1 MEKTV
6 EFQSGKFTWGGLW
19 NSQAEKS
26 RRTQTGLELGRNEIK
41 RGLRADRFFS
51 FLINFYSFRI
61 TDKL

>member
-26 RRTQTGLELGRNEIK
+26 HRTQTGLELGRNKIK
-41 RGLRADRFFS
+41 QGLRADRFFS
-51 FLINFYSFRI
+51 F
-61 TDKL
+61 